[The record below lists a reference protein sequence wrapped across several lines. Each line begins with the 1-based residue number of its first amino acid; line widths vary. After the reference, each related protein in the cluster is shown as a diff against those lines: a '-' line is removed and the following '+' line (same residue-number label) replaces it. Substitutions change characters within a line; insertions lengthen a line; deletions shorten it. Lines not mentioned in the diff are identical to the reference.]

1 MMAIIYPKLEHWMV
15 DNRMN
20 EKRLAAMI
28 PASHTTVR
36 NWLHGRTDMPLATA
50 RRLSDITGINMDEL
64 FQTKESRP
72 GTAIPK
78 AASTN
83 ITPL

>member
-1 MMAIIYPKLEHWMV
+1 MAIIYPKLEYWMV
-15 DNRMN
+15 DNRIS
-20 EKRLAAMI
+20 EKRLAAVI

-36 NWLHGRTDMPLATA
+36 NWLHGRTDMPLGTA
-50 RRLSDITGINMDEL
+50 RRFADLTGISMDEL
-64 FQTKESRP
+64 FAQKESRP

>member
-1 MMAIIYPKLEHWMV
+1 MAIIYPKLEHWMV

-20 EKRLAAMI
+20 EKRFAAMI

-36 NWLHGRTDMPLATA
+36 NWLHGRTDMPLGTA
-50 RRLSDITGINMDEL
+50 RRISTLTGISMDDL

>member
-1 MMAIIYPKLEHWMV
+1 MAIIYPKLERWMV
-15 DNRMN
+15 DNQMN
-20 EKRLAAMI
+20 EKRLAAVI

-36 NWLHGRTDMPLATA
+36 NWLHGRTDMPLGTA
-50 RRLSDITGINMDEL
+50 RRFAAITGIGMDEL

>member
-1 MMAIIYPKLEHWMV
+1 MAIIYPKLEHWMV
-15 DNRMN
+15 NNGMN

-36 NWLHGRTDMPLATA
+36 NWLHGRTDMPLGTA
-50 RRLSDITGINMDEL
+50 RRFADLTGISMDEL
-64 FQTKESRP
+64 FAQKESRP

>member
-1 MMAIIYPKLEHWMV
+1 ML
-15 DNRMN
+15 DNQMN
-20 EKRLAAMI
+20 ARGLAAVI

-36 NWLHGRTDMPLATA
+36 NWLHGRTDMALATA
-50 RRLSDITGINMDEL
+50 RRLSEITGISMDEL

-83 ITPL
+83 ITSL